1 MTDMKL
7 IQTLPLPVDGSGD
20 PYSGIVTPI
29 VDGEGNVTGFQAGVA
44 VALSGGS
51 TEATL
56 LLVKEA
62 LAGISQDLTL
72 TQLIT
77 AIRDA
82 LLRYRPTDYDDASDP
97 KYFSFVD
104 KNGNWFILKQDESAK
119 SLRYATGAS
128 YYADNWINRSS
139 LDFNY
144 FYDIIIP

>member
-20 PYSGIVTPI
+20 PFSAIVTPI
-29 VDGEGNVTGFQAGVA
+29 VDGEGNVTGFTAGV
-44 VALSGGS
+44 VISGGS

-82 LLRYRPTDYDDASDP
+82 LLRYRQADYDNASDP

-104 KNGNWFILKQDESAK
+104 KNGNWFILKQDESDK

>member
-1 MTDMKL
+1 MKL
-7 IQTLPLPVDGSGD
+7 VQALPLPVDGSGD
-20 PYSGIVTPI
+20 PFSAVVTPT
-29 VDGEGNVTGFQAGVA
+29 VDGDGNVTGFTAGVTFQ
-44 VALSGGS
+44 GGS